1 MWLFQMLLFD
11 KWKKNMKK
19 SQTYIVNANLFYS
32 FCFQQFFY
40 SRISFQFSCF
50 IYFFHHLFFFIYSL
64 FFLKKNLLIVTP
76 FIWCC
81 FSASQNAVKY
91 NWGEKRKTA
100 VYSFLSFRA
109 WFKKKTRVVYSQLTM
124 EFSFLGNRSFK
135 ILQSRWWWHKSD
147 ELSSQECWTLMFPA
161 DIFLSI
167 SFSVVLLLNPLAR
180 RLGFLYWIGTRVRR
194 ERQGLTSWI
203 GLKHGGVP
211 QVSLSQCKTT
221 YATCSYRFAIST
233 WIGVVGT
240 NGIMPRFILEHT
252 PRAVS
257 HHRYKLYSQLGR
269 RYGKKARLN
278 YGFGFGAGVHTISNT
293 PAGFEPH

>member
-1 MWLFQMLLFD
+1 MLLFD

-100 VYSFLSFRA
+100 VYSFISFRA
-109 WFKKKTRVVYSQLTM
+109 WFKKKKKNSSSVQSINDGVFLSWESLLQNTTVEMMVAQVRWTQFPGVLNAYVPCRYFSLDFFFRSSSTEPFSASVRFLVLNWNTSQERETR
-124 EFSFLGNRSFK
+124 
-135 ILQSRWWWHKSD
+135 SD
-147 ELSSQECWTLMFPA
+147 EL
-161 DIFLSI
+161 
-167 SFSVVLLLNPLAR
+167 N
-180 RLGFLYWIGTRVRR
+180 WIETWR
-194 ERQGLTSWI
+194 
-203 GLKHGGVP
+203 
-211 QVSLSQCKTT
+211 
-221 YATCSYRFAIST
+221 CS
-233 WIGVVGT
+233 
-240 NGIMPRFILEHT
+240 
-252 PRAVS
+252 
-257 HHRYKLYSQLGR
+257 
-269 RYGKKARLN
+269 
-278 YGFGFGAGVHTISNT
+278 AGVFK
-293 PAGFEPH
+293 PV